1 MPVAIRWQQLLAGRL
16 QPEDQAALLR
26 IANRLRRPHTQPEL
40 SNKPGD
46 WKGGSYN
53 RGGDRYETDF
63 SAVDPLTGEIKG
75 KVHVPYPNYSGTL
88 ATAGGVVFTAYT
100 DGTLVAYDLAPVT
113 TVNSGLEPRSDQPAS
128 RPAP

>member
-1 MPVAIRWQQLLAGRL
+1 
-16 QPEDQAALLR
+16 
-26 IANRLRRPHTQPEL
+26 
-40 SNKPGD
+40 
-46 WKGGSYN
+46 
-53 RGGDRYETDF
+53 
-63 SAVDPLTGEIKG
+63 
-75 KVHVPYPNYSGTL
+75 VPYPNYSGTL